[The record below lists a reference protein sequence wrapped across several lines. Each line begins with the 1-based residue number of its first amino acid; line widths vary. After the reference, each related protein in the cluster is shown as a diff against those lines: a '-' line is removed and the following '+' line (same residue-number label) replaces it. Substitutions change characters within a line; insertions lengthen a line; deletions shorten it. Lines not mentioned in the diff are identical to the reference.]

1 MYIVWKKGRVVLFML
16 FLGVLSADI
25 SLQSGC
31 FNLNSHQK
39 ECERVT
45 FFILLLILITLK
57 HLILFPIYWVWN
69 CAALFSVA
77 FALYSWGSTLSLG
90 LWSSDLFYISPIHI
104 FHTFFFL
111 PLLSF
116 VFFFSFLILLIYRL
130 FFFLWSACCS
140 LCCRHVDILS
150 IFSQSVHCFINF
162 LMSMAYRSI

>member
-77 FALYSWGSTLSLG
+77 FPLYSWGSTLSLVCDHQICFTYH
-90 LWSSDLFYISPIHI
+90 LFTSSIH
-104 FHTFFFL
+104 FSSYLSSLSSSFFL
-111 PLLSF
+111 FWFYSF
-116 VFFFSFLILLIYRL
+116 IGF